1 MGSTREL
8 NLIESPA
15 DRAARVRAL
24 LKQCCRMCVPGHEHA
39 CERRTSVPFEIHGA
53 RVGEQMAEMFA
64 VDRADCE
71 AFSVHEWYARSP
83 FRRVLMRLV
92 ALADPLM

>member
-1 MGSTREL
+1 MMHAKTVVIDRCWSLVGST
-8 NLIESPA
+8 NLDWLS
-15 DRAARVRAL
+15 L
-24 LKQCCRMCVPGHEHA
+24 
-39 CERRTSVPFEIHGA
+39 RRNAEIDIEIHGS

-71 AFSVHEWYARSP
+71 AFSLHEWHARSP
-83 FRRVLMRLV
+83 LRRNLMRLV